1 MMARTSLE
9 IIAPSVDE
17 AIAKGL
23 SDLGLNRDQVEVEI
37 LDTGTRGL
45 FGIGSRQSRVRLTV
59 LEPSAGTQK
68 PKPAQA
74 QAGTSQ
80 AGADKPGPG
89 KAGSG

>member
-59 LEPSAGTQK
+59 L
-68 PKPAQA
+68 
-74 QAGTSQ
+74 
-80 AGADKPGPG
+80 GPG
-89 KAGSG
+89 SSAPKARPVQVEPG